1 MDEILSTISIISFVL
16 SGVCLIL
23 AILFFVKFKIP
34 AVIGDLSGRTAKKSI
49 ARMRESNEKSGAK
62 AFRSSRENE
71 NRGKITGIIKES
83 AKLDK
88 AVSQSKE
95 ESIETGLL
103 IEQDVPTQSLD
114 ETSFLDESGTELLI
128 ENQQPIAEPIRR
140 KGKQLIMLEEI
151 LLIHT
156 NEIII

>member
-1 MDEILSTISIISFVL
+1 MDEILSTISTISFVL
-16 SGVCLIL
+16 SGVCLVF

-34 AVIGDLSGRTAKKSI
+34 VVIGDLSGKTAKKSI
-49 ARMRESNEKSGAK
+49 ARMRENNEKSGAK
-62 AFRSSRENE
+62 VFRSSRENE

-114 ETSFLDESGTELLI
+114 ETSFLDESRTELLI
-128 ENQQPIAEPIRR
+128 ENQQSIAEPVRR

-151 LLIHT
+151 LLIHS